1 MVFPAKCPKKWR
13 SSLSIRHWWLRRGVP
28 RAHGAAAEELEG
40 PGEPRSCGPLLPRHQ
55 GPVRH
60 QWTCISMWMSLG
72 EKSAS
77 EFYGSPVLFFS
88 LKIGPGTLVL
98 SAFFLSLDPRWCI
111 LPLMGLQA
119 LPTLK
124 WRAGPLRR
132 VCGFN
137 EEPWMQTRIKHALK
151 IPRSQPV
158 LPPPASPP
166 PDPGA
171 QGQQKVTCQ
180 TDTPGNLGK
189 GRPRGPRST
198 LWTCFLS
205 A

>member
-1 MVFPAKCPKKWR
+1 
-13 SSLSIRHWWLRRGVP
+13 
-28 RAHGAAAEELEG
+28 
-40 PGEPRSCGPLLPRHQ
+40 
-55 GPVRH
+55 
-60 QWTCISMWMSLG
+60 MWMSLG

-205 A
+205 AQQLPKQEVRGGRGRGPTWLGRMKRVVGGGSRKSDIRCGVGAWKPIISNFILPPRAGIGNAYELF